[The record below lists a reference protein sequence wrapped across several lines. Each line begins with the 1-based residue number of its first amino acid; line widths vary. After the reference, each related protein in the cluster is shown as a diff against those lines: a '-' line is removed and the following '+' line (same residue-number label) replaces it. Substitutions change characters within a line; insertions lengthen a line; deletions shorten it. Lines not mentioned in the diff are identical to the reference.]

1 VADPRPLIEAL
12 RREHGEVDLPSGGH
26 GGRREKCN
34 PRDPEQIY
42 VMRVLGGGPC
52 LCGADA
58 HNARVE
64 EALAA
69 VEEERANA
77 DRLTAMLERAR
88 EYVAAAAAPEESYG
102 AGAGCDPREFT
113 PDPECSTEEERAR
126 HAADCE
132 KAARGEPIDT
142 LTGCH
147 VEGAALVSYQ
157 GWGLGTYVYRDE
169 EAGRA
174 LADLDDALAAH
185 RAHRGGQ

>member
-1 VADPRPLIEAL
+1 MADPRPLIEAL
-12 RREHGEVDLPSGGH
+12 RMGH
-26 GGRREKCN
+26 DPGVTWGAGCVLAIRDNGRCT
-34 PRDPEQIY
+34 
-42 VMRVLGGGPC
+42 
-52 LCGADA
+52 CGADA
-58 HNARVE
+58 HNARVV

-102 AGAGCDPREFT
+102 AGAGCDPRDFT

-126 HAADCE
+126 HATDRE

-147 VEGAALVSYQ
+147 VEGAALVNYQ

-174 LADLDDALAAH
+174 LADIDDALAAH
-185 RAHRGGQ
+185 RARRGG

>member
-1 VADPRPLIEAL
+1 MTPAEQQAIDRLTEDAERDNYDVHLSCTVVNRADLRTLLSLLRPVAS
-12 RREHGEVDLPSGGH
+12 V
-26 GGRREKCN
+26 
-34 PRDPEQIY
+34 
-42 VMRVLGGGPC
+42 
-52 LCGADA
+52 
-58 HNARVE
+58 

-77 DRLTAMLERAR
+77 ARLTAVLERAR

-132 KAARGEPIDT
+132 KAVRGEPIDT

-147 VEGAALVSYQ
+147 VEGAALVNYQ
-157 GWGLGTYVYRDE
+157 GWGLGTYVYHDE

-185 RAHRGGQ
+185 RARRGRK